1 MTHEGVWCAG
11 FGPRVPKAGAP
22 LPFRGCQPG
31 HASVQRVH
39 ANSAGRGPGQAG
51 VGTSAVAAVRDGK
64 GSFLC
69 SPFSRDTSLE
79 VPRGPCVTLA
89 PLRAPVA

>member
-1 MTHEGVWCAG
+1 M
-11 FGPRVPKAGAP
+11 GPVCLRLVPLSP
-22 LPFRGCQPG
+22 SVVVSLG